1 MSREFWS
8 NPKSTVSPKIR
19 KLTASANGVPC
30 MCCGVQD
37 GTVVSAH
44 RNELKGTGIKNPDWQ
59 IAYLCN
65 RCHFELDNGK
75 DLTKEERRNMWNAA
89 YVKTVDYWFRNRIV
103 VIA

>member
-1 MSREFWS
+1 MPEFWS
-8 NPKSTVSPKIR
+8 NPKSRVSPKIK

-30 MCCGVQD
+30 MCCGIQD

-44 RNELKGTGIKNPDWQ
+44 RNEGKGTSLKTPDWQ

-65 RCHFELDNGK
+65 KCHFELDNGK

-103 VIA
+103 VIS